1 MDPDSAV
8 FGGNITDEF
17 LYRLYAATKL
27 LEQIQTE
34 DSAENRR
41 RAVQMQDT
49 VTTLTQIIRTESR
62 FMPRISKYDL
72 PSVDFCITTYS
83 PNEMK

>member
-27 LEQIQTE
+27 LEEIQTE
-34 DSAENRR
+34 DATENRR

-49 VTTLTQIIRTESR
+49 VTNSAQIIRTESR
-62 FMPRISKYDL
+62 FMPRMSKYDL
-72 PSVDFCITTYS
+72 PSVEICITTYS
-83 PNEMK
+83 LNE